1 GESLLIGWARFRWL
15 ALTGSLLWIGGHA
28 LVIWA
33 ERRIDSGLAALLFA
47 STPLWAALIVSLRE
61 RRWGNLAPVFA
72 GFVGVAIVLPVAG
85 NSAPWFDC
93 AVLLFSAFL
102 WALGTVLGEGPTGGL
117 PIAVSTGIQLGVA
130 GLVTAVVA
138 IAAGEAAPHPGS
150 PALLAG
156 AYLVVFAT
164 VVAYLAY
171 SHALRTLPIEWLM
184 SFGYV
189 NPVVAVALGA
199 LLLGEAVTPRSLL
212 GMLVVLGAVVWI
224 FAGAAITARKARS
237 AA

>member
-1 GESLLIGWARFRWL
+1 
-15 ALTGSLLWIGGHA
+15 
-28 LVIWA
+28 
-33 ERRIDSGLAALLFA
+33 
-47 STPLWAALIVSLRE
+47 
-61 RRWGNLAPVFA
+61 
-72 GFVGVAIVLPVAG
+72 
-85 NSAPWFDC
+85 
-93 AVLLFSAFL
+93 
-102 WALGTVLGEGPTGGL
+102 
-117 PIAVSTGIQLGVA
+117 
-130 GLVTAVVA
+130 
-138 IAAGEAAPHPGS
+138 GS